1 MRRLTAAAVERFKP
15 GTKRIEIGDGGSESL
30 RLVIHP
36 SGKKSW
42 AMRFRGPKGK
52 HAKITLGPVNL
63 LDGRASVSPRLGA
76 PLTLGEARELAAD
89 VNRKRAAGVDVVAE
103 HRRQADNSG
112 SDAFPAVA
120 QEFVR
125 DYQRRGRRT
134 WREVARNL
142 GLSYDA
148 SGANPNEIAGGLADR
163 WRSRSIGEI
172 TAQDVHAVIQ
182 ESITQGLPGLGRK
195 GEGRS
200 ENRGRHLSEALGPL
214 FRWVARHRRGSSPS
228 NPMRDVHR
236 GSPPPPRQRVLNARL
251 EVRRADELRWFWAAT
266 EELPVPFGALFLL
279 LLLTGC
285 RLSEIA
291 RMRRDEL
298 ADDGRKLYV
307 SGERTK
313 NGRPHVIALSE
324 LAMQVLNTVPR
335 IEGCRYVFSTN
346 GKTPVSGF
354 SKMKARLDSA
364 MRQAADAEG
373 AALQPW
379 RLHDLRRTA
388 ATGMAGIGV
397 APHVVEAALNHVS
410 GAKAGVAGTYN
421 VEAYAEERRQALERW
436 GRHVAQA
443 VV

>member
-1 MRRLTAAAVERFKP
+1 
-15 GTKRIEIGDGGSESL
+15 
-30 RLVIHP
+30 
-36 SGKKSW
+36 
-42 AMRFRGPKGK
+42 MRFRGPKGK

-443 VV
+443 VVRA